1 MEPLI
6 QYAKTSDGVDIAFA
20 TLGTG
25 EPFMHLNPMPWSHI
39 EREWQL
45 PEYRSWCGRIAEK
58 YQLVRLDWRGCGSS
72 DRNPENLSLDSYMLD
87 LECVVD
93 RLRLE
98 RVVLLGNAFGA
109 TAATAFAARHP
120 EIVSNLILVSPIS
133 SGADAYKTPEGD
145 AFRALRE
152 GDWKIYTE
160 AVAHIV
166 LGWNAGV
173 QAEKIAA
180 LLRDCVSQ
188 EVSLATH
195 RVIEAWDITSF
206 LTQVRAPTLVI
217 HPREVPWPPA
227 GQVRA
232 IATSIPDCRLVTVEG
247 GLGGPWAGEMD
258 GVAAAVSEFLGEG
271 LAAAPRAELP
281 EGMSAILFADIVN
294 STALTERLGDDAFRG
309 RAREL
314 DEALR
319 KIIRETDG
327 TPIEGKLL
335 GDGVLSV
342 FSSAKNAID
351 AALRFGEAGE
361 SVGLGLHVGM
371 HAGDVIREGDNVY
384 GGAVNI
390 AARVAGE
397 SEPGEVLVSDTVRGL
412 ARTSAG
418 VSFED
423 RGEHELKGIEE
434 PQRLFAVKEG
444 D

>member
-1 MEPLI
+1 
-6 QYAKTSDGVDIAFA
+6 
-20 TLGTG
+20 
-25 EPFMHLNPMPWSHI
+25 
-39 EREWQL
+39 
-45 PEYRSWCGRIAEK
+45 
-58 YQLVRLDWRGCGSS
+58 
-72 DRNPENLSLDSYMLD
+72 MLD

-98 RVVLLGNAFGA
+98 RVVLFGNAYGA
-109 TAATAFAARHP
+109 PAATAFAARHP

-160 AVAHIV
+160 AVAHIAF
-166 LGWNAGV
+166 GWNAGE
-173 QAEKIAA
+173 QAEKVAA

-342 FSSAKNAID
+342 FSAAKNAID
-351 AALRFGEAGE
+351 AAVRFRGASE
-361 SVGLGLHVGM
+361 SVGLGLHLGI
-371 HAGDVIREGDNVY
+371 HAGDVIREEGNVY

-390 AARVAGE
+390 ASRISSE
-397 SEPGEVLVSDTVRGL
+397 SAPGEVLVSQTVRDL
-412 ARTSAG
+412 ARTSAD

-423 RGEHELKGIEE
+423 RGELELKGVGE
-434 PQRLFAVKEG
+434 PVRVYEVRWKRPDRG
-444 D
+444 